1 MITSTVSTPIYG
13 KLGDIFG
20 RRRLFIVAI
29 TIFILAPLTPA
40 SVYHFAA
47 VMGFLW
53 LGTVPLT
60 QGLIGQ
66 IYGLRYAATLSGIV
80 FLGHQVGSFI
90 GVWLGGYAYAKTGNY
105 DLVWWLGVA
114 LAVAA
119 ALLCLPVR
127 EQPLAQPAA
136 A

>member
-1 MITSTVSTPIYG
+1 V
-13 KLGDIFG
+13 
-20 RRRLFIVAI
+20 
-29 TIFILAPLTPA
+29 PLTPW
-40 SVYHFAA
+40 VLYVFAA
-47 VMGFLW
+47 WMGLFW

-80 FLGHQVGSFI
+80 FLGHQLGSFI
-90 GVWLGGYAYAKTGNY
+90 GVWLGGYAYAKTGSY

-114 LAVAA
+114 LAVIA

-127 EQPLAQPAA
+127 EQPVTPAQPATA
-136 A
+136 

>member
-1 MITSTVSTPIYG
+1 M
-13 KLGDIFG
+13 
-20 RRRLFIVAI
+20 
-29 TIFILAPLTPA
+29 PA
-40 SVYHFAA
+40 SWAASSKKRLLAVVYGMRAFGILLLLWLPLSSWVLYVFAA
-47 VMGFLW
+47 WMGLFW

-80 FLGHQVGSFI
+80 FLGHQLGSFV

-105 DLVWWLGVA
+105 DMVWWLGVV
-114 LAVAA
+114 LAVLA

-127 EQPLAQPAA
+127 EQPVAQPAA